1 MTPAQ
6 VRQVAREEAR
16 RVLASAPSGGVP
28 AVWTNEVQ
36 VYNACLARQGVR
48 TLRGLADI
56 VCKLQTGNEDGCD
69 GGAREPERAF
79 EFEGGRLVAIQHGS
93 DLGADDAVIVRR
105 TTLRYDDR
113 GRLGSVSDVW
123 DHEGCPWGRSVVL
136 SYDNCGQV
144 ALVMRTSLGP
154 LVSGKE
160 EA

>member
-16 RVLASAPSGGVP
+16 RVLASTPSGGVP
-28 AVWTNEVQ
+28 AIWTNEVQ
-36 VYNACLARQGVR
+36 VYNACLAKQGVR

-56 VCKLQTGNEDGCD
+56 VCKLQVVNEDGSGD
-69 GGAREPERAF
+69 ARPQPERAF

-93 DLGADDAVIVRR
+93 DLGTDDAVIVRR

-113 GRLGSVSDVW
+113 GRLESVSETW
-123 DHEGCPWGRSVVL
+123 EREGRSWGRSVAL
-136 SYDNCGQV
+136 SYDDAGQV
-144 ALVMRTSLGP
+144 TLVMRGDHGLLTSP
-154 LVSGKE
+154 KD